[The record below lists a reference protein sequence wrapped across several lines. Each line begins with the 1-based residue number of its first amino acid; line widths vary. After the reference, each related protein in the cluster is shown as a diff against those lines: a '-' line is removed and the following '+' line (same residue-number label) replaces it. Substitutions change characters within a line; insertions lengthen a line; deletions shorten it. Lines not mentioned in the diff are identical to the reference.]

1 MEKLIIF
8 IKNPRLGLVKTRLAE
23 SIGNEQALTIYKKL
37 IAKTLKESDLL
48 NCKKDIWFSD
58 SDKVNEEI
66 FVTRKSYA
74 LKVQKGSNLG
84 ERMKYAFQECFQD
97 GFKKVVIIG
106 SDCPELKS
114 SVIKKAFEQLD
125 TYDVVLGP
133 AKDGGYYLLGMN
145 SLYPKIFT
153 GVNWST
159 SSVLNQTLKY
169 VNASQLSYNLL
180 EELSD
185 IDTLE
190 DLQEYRV
197 KGNTDL

>member
-66 FVTRKSYA
+66 FVNRKSYA

-106 SDCPELKS
+106 SDCPELES
-114 SVIKKAFEQLD
+114 SVVKKAFEQLD
-125 TYDVVLGP
+125 TYDIVLGP

-145 SLYPKIFT
+145 SFYPKIFT

-190 DLQEYRV
+190 DLQAYRE